1 MRVIKDLENI
11 NDSDKLIALRVM
23 NRLKAG
29 DRVFGN
35 PAEGLKITLKKMED
49 SHNEDENNKDVLDFL
64 SNDDEYKSNLNK
76 LKAGIKGEEVLAEY
90 FEKIVKHDD
99 TLQDIVLFASLSDP
113 EQSDDSQ
120 VYISDSDFVAI
131 YGNNILIL
139 DAKNIRTNV
148 ELPIYLDGNDLV
160 TVGGNPLLELHS
172 SIFVWKK
179 IFKNNKTPYISIHGV
194 TVIVNNTGACI
205 WKNQDWHKSDVK
217 PIHIS
222 ELVEF
227 LHTWVNKKSSE
238 TNLSLLTTLV
248 KMQIRKEENSLD
260 LRNARKRF
268 NI

>member
-1 MRVIKDLENI
+1 MRIIKDLENI
-11 NDSDKLIALRVM
+11 SDSDKLVALRVM

-35 PAEGLKITLKKMED
+35 PAEGLKITLKSIED
-49 SHNEDENNKDVLDFL
+49 SHDEDESNKGVLDFL
-64 SNDDEYKSNLNK
+64 SNDDEYKVQLARI
-76 LKAGIKGEEVLAEY
+76 KAGIRGEKTLAEY
-90 FEKIVKHDD
+90 FEKIVKHDEI
-99 TLQDIVLFASLSDP
+99 LQDVVLFASLSDP

-120 VYISDSDFVAI
+120 GYISDSDFVAI
-131 YGNNILIL
+131 YGNHALIL
-139 DAKNIRTNV
+139 DAKNIRTNP
-148 ELPIYLDGNDLV
+148 ELPIYLEGNDLV
-160 TVGGNPLLELHS
+160 TVGGVLLLELHS

-179 IFKNNKTPYISIHGV
+179 IFKNNETPYTSIHGV
-194 TVIVNNTGACI
+194 TVIVNNSGACI

-222 ELVEF
+222 ELVKF
-227 LHTWVNKKSSE
+227 LHEWVKEKSPE

-268 NI
+268 GI